1 MVCSQRMFLQPTG
14 ANRSFQM
21 RSNVCTRLNMWN
33 KCHLTFKN
41 SITNYCSSH
50 SLSLPSVS
58 LREIWLRWPF
68 VEAGRRTIWV
78 HRWGGHEGSSKTRM
92 ICWII
97 TAAEA
102 QDWEGHNPE
111 LLNPSKKTP
120 SESALYLNRTV
131 SPLLLHHSWDKRV
144 CLKAPAVLT
153 DLLPKQ
159 TNSLS
164 EFPVLFLSALDTSP

>member
-1 MVCSQRMFLQPTG
+1 MPS
-14 ANRSFQM
+14 
-21 RSNVCTRLNMWN
+21 
-33 KCHLTFKN
+33 HIKN
-41 SITNYCSSH
+41 SIINYCSSH
-50 SLSLPSVS
+50 SLSPFALSLSEKYDYVGRLLKPGDEPS
-58 LREIWLRWPF
+58 EYTD
-68 VEAGRRTIWV
+68 EEDMKD
-78 HRWGGHEGSSKTRM
+78 HQKHEWSAESSH
-92 ICWII
+92 

-111 LLNPSKKTP
+111 WFNPSKKNP

-131 SPLLLHHSWDKRV
+131 SPLLLHHSWDKHV

-164 EFPVLFLSALDTSP
+164 EFPVLFLSALDTSS

>member
-1 MVCSQRMFLQPTG
+1 MP
-14 ANRSFQM
+14 SFI
-21 RSNVCTRLNMWN
+21 
-33 KCHLTFKN
+33 KN
-41 SITNYCSSH
+41 SIINYCSSH

-58 LREIWLRWPF
+58 LREIWLRWPL

-92 ICWII
+92 ICWVI

-102 QDWEGHNPE
+102 QDWEGHNSE
-111 LLNPSKKTP
+111 LLNPSKENP
-120 SESALYLNRTV
+120 SASALYLNRTV

-153 DLLPKQ
+153 VLLPKQ

-164 EFPVLFLSALDTSP
+164 EFPVTLLVCSWYFSLIQLFCPCHSVYRSHLKLSIYSINTIKHYFIP